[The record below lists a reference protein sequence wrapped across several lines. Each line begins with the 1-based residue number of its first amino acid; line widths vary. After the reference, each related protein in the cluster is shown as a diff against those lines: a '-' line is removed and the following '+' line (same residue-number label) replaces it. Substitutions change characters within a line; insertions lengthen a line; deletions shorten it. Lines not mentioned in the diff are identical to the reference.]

1 MATETTEVFS
11 HRNHRRHR
19 KVFLILADCPG
30 LRHAWAPICID
41 ADNTIQ
47 KLSVASVFSVAKDFS
62 VVRGF
67 CGLSLLLCVLW
78 LSAACGARTPQRP
91 QGPGTADPSAIGAF
105 NAATRQCAGLK
116 TLTTEIRLS
125 GRAGGERLR
134 GTLHAGFAAPAA
146 LRFEA
151 VAPFG
156 PPVFILAGRN
166 DRATLL
172 FPRDNRVLPNVALA
186 DVLDRL
192 TALALDADDVRLVL
206 TGCLAE
212 KPAPR
217 DGRSW
222 NGGWLAVSLAP
233 NIIAYVRQRNGAVV
247 VAAADYGPW
256 LVDYTNHLNGWPRT
270 VRIRNNPSV
279 SSVSSVASGSS
290 VSSVAVDAT
299 ARLDQLEV
307 NAPIDERAFV
317 VEIPPNA
324 ERITLNDLRAIA
336 PLRGQ

>member
-1 MATETTEVFS
+1 VRLGVDQGFPFC
-11 HRNHRRHR
+11 
-19 KVFLILADCPG
+19 K
-30 LRHAWAPICID
+30 
-41 ADNTIQ
+41 IQ
-47 KLSVASVFSVAKDFS
+47 KASVFSVISVFS
-62 VVRGF
+62 ASRF
-67 CGLSLLLCVLW
+67 SLCFLCSLW
-78 LSAACGARTPQRP
+78 LTSTGCGARTPQRP
-91 QGPGTADPSAIGAF
+91 QGPGTADPSAIDAF
-105 NAATRQCAGLK
+105 KAATRQCAGLK

-166 DRATLL
+166 NRATLL
-172 FPRDNRVLPNVALA
+172 FPRDNRVLPDVALA

-192 TALALDADDVRLVL
+192 TALALNADDVRLVL

-212 KPAPR
+212 KPAPS

-233 NIIAYVRQRNGAVV
+233 NITAYLRERNGAVV

-256 LVDYTNHLNGWPRT
+256 LVDYTDHLNGWPRT

-290 VSSVAVDAT
+290 VSSVASGSSVSSVAVDAR

-307 NAPIDERAFV
+307 NTPIDDRAFI

-324 ERITLNDLRAIA
+324 ERVTLNDLRVIA
-336 PLRGQ
+336 PLRGH

>member
-1 MATETTEVFS
+1 
-11 HRNHRRHR
+11 
-19 KVFLILADCPG
+19 
-30 LRHAWAPICID
+30 
-41 ADNTIQ
+41 
-47 KLSVASVFSVAKDFS
+47 VFSVAKGFC

-78 LSAACGARTPQRP
+78 LSAACAARTPPRP
-91 QGPGTADPSAIGAF
+91 QGASTPNPSAVGAF
-105 NAATRQCAGLK
+105 NTATKQCAGLK

-166 DRATLL
+166 NRATLL
-172 FPRDNRVLPNVALA
+172 FPRDNRVLPDVALA

-192 TALALDADDVRLVL
+192 TALALNADDVRLVL

-212 KPAPR
+212 KPAPS

-233 NIIAYVRQRNGAVV
+233 NITAYLRERNGAVV

-256 LVDYTNHLNGWPRT
+256 LVDYTDHLNGWPRT

-290 VSSVAVDAT
+290 VSSVASGSSVSSVAVDAR

-307 NAPIDERAFV
+307 NTPIDDRAFI

-324 ERITLNDLRAIA
+324 ERVTLNDLRVIA
-336 PLRGQ
+336 PLRGH